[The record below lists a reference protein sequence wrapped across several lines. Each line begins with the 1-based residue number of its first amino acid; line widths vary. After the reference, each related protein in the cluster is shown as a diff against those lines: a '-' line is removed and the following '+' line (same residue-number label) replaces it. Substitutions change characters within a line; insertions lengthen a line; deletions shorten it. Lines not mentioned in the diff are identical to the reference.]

1 MRTRN
6 PRVRARPRCLVFLV
20 ALGLAASARA
30 DLALES
36 CPLLP
41 AGSGL
46 SWSYQGGTD
55 FGVCYATLGGSS
67 ATVIGIY
74 FGNEP
79 NFDPSRA
86 TPAGSGVVGG
96 WQVVWYRRDSPSGSD
111 AQSVQTLIRVS
122 KRYVAHVWVS
132 ADSQAQLRE
141 RLEIVK
147 LLAFRG

>member
-1 MRTRN
+1 MKRRN
-6 PRVRARPRCLVFLV
+6 PPVPGRPRRLVFL
-20 ALGLAASARA
+20 ATLALAASARA
-30 DLALES
+30 DLAMES

-55 FGVCYATLGGSS
+55 FGVCYATLGGSG

-79 NFDPSRA
+79 DFDPSRA

-96 WQVVWYRRDSPSGSD
+96 REVVWYRRDSASGLMRSRCRR
-111 AQSVQTLIRVS
+111 SS
-122 KRYVAHVWVS
+122 
-132 ADSQAQLRE
+132 
-141 RLEIVK
+141 
-147 LLAFRG
+147 G